1 MIMII
6 IIIKFLIYVSSQTYL
21 ASDNFTYAHE
31 TSDVYLERVT
41 SRTLPILMM
50 SITVSDDAFY

>member
-1 MIMII
+1 M
-6 IIIKFLIYVSSQTYL
+6 SSQTHL
-21 ASDNFTYAHE
+21 ASDNVTYAHE